1 MRYILIADVGTTSM
15 KTSLFTRDLRC
26 LGTIAGEYKLRS
38 LPNGVIELDPEAY
51 WTQFCQGTRQICEHC
66 GVTPDQIERIG
77 ITTQGETI
85 IPVDGTGRALRDAI
99 VWLDTRAQA
108 ESCMIASQI
117 DMDIFRRNTGIADM
131 TAVWPLCKLLWIKG
145 HEPEVYQRTAYFL
158 LLEDYLILRLTGRFV
173 SNKGVSCTTGY
184 YDILHD
190 RLWTEILEQFAL
202 DPDKIPEILDCG
214 TPVGTVEPA
223 VCAALGFAS
232 DTLVVTTAMDQVS
245 SAIGSGSAQEGVFT
259 ETTGT
264 VVAIAVTGDRQALL
278 SPRPVTTYWHA
289 LRDKYLICPI
299 CMTGG
304 MVLKWYK
311 DELCQA
317 EQQEAARR
325 GISVYSLL
333 DEQAEKSPPM
343 SNGLLTIP
351 YFNGSLQPSFRPQAR
366 GVIFGLGLE
375 NTQSD
380 ITRSILESIAFML
393 RENVEMIAEQCG
405 LTPRQLRCCGGGGSS
420 SVWNQIKADVCGLP
434 ACSLVNHE
442 TTSLGAA
449 AVSLFPEYGE
459 EQVLALL
466 DKTILIRQTYVP
478 SPERHQLYTSGYRR
492 YQALFQALA
501 DQFG

>member
-1 MRYILIADVGTTSM
+1 
-15 KTSLFTRDLRC
+15 
-26 LGTIAGEYKLRS
+26 
-38 LPNGVIELDPEAY
+38 
-51 WTQFCQGTRQICEHC
+51 
-66 GVTPDQIERIG
+66 
-77 ITTQGETI
+77 
-85 IPVDGTGRALRDAI
+85 
-99 VWLDTRAQA
+99 
-108 ESCMIASQI
+108 
-117 DMDIFRRNTGIADM
+117 
-131 TAVWPLCKLLWIKG
+131 
-145 HEPEVYQRTAYFL
+145 
-158 LLEDYLILRLTGRFV
+158 
-173 SNKGVSCTTGY
+173 
-184 YDILHD
+184 
-190 RLWTEILEQFAL
+190 
-202 DPDKIPEILDCG
+202 
-214 TPVGTVEPA
+214 
-223 VCAALGFAS
+223 
-232 DTLVVTTAMDQVS
+232 MDQVS

-351 YFNGSLQPSFRPQAR
+351 YFNGSFQPSFRPQAR

-442 TTSLGAA
+442 TTSQGAA